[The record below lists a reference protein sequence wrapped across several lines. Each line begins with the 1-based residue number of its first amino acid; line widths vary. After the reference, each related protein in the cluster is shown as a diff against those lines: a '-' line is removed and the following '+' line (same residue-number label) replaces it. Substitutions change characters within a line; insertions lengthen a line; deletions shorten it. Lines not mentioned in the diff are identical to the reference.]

1 MDRILMKRGPLT
13 VSVVEADKR
22 FYEDVG
28 FKESVAEPK
37 GAAAPPKKPTRRT
50 RSKSAGEDD

>member
-1 MDRILMKRGPLT
+1 MDRILMKRGSLT

-28 FKESVAEPK
+28 FKEAVAEPK

-50 RSKSAGEDD
+50 RAKSAGEDA

>member
-1 MDRILMKRGPLT
+1 MKRGSLT

-28 FKESVAEPK
+28 FKEVKAEPK
-37 GAAAPPKKPTRRT
+37 GDAASPKKPTRRT
-50 RSKSAGEDD
+50 RGKSAGEDA

>member
-1 MDRILMKRGPLT
+1 MKRGSLT

-28 FKESVAEPK
+28 FKEAAAVPK
-37 GAAAPPKKPTRRT
+37 GDATPPKKPARRT
-50 RSKSAGEDD
+50 RGKSADAGD

>member
-1 MDRILMKRGPLT
+1 MNRGSLT

-28 FKESVAEPK
+28 FKEAKVEPK
-37 GAAAPPKKPTRRT
+37 GAAAPAKKPTRRT
-50 RSKSAGEDD
+50 RSKSADAGD

>member
-1 MDRILMKRGPLT
+1 MERILMKRGSLA

-28 FKESVAEPK
+28 FKEAVAESK
-37 GAAAPPKKPTRRT
+37 GAAAPAKKPARRT
-50 RSKSAGEDD
+50 RSKSAGEDA

>member
-1 MDRILMKRGPLT
+1 MERILMKRGALT

-28 FKESVAEPK
+28 FKEAVAESK
-37 GAAAPPKKPTRRT
+37 GAAATVKKPARRT
-50 RSKSAGEDD
+50 RAKSAGEDA

>member
-1 MDRILMKRGPLT
+1 MKRGALT

-28 FKESVAEPK
+28 FKE
-37 GAAAPPKKPTRRT
+37 AAAESKGSATPAKRPTRRT
-50 RSKSAGEDD
+50 RAKSAGEDA

>member
-1 MDRILMKRGPLT
+1 MKRGSLT

-28 FKESVAEPK
+28 FKEAKAESK
-37 GAAAPPKKPTRRT
+37 GSAAPVKKSTRRT
-50 RSKSAGEDD
+50 RAKSADEDA

>member
-1 MDRILMKRGPLT
+1 MERILMKRGSLAI
-13 VSVVEADKR
+13 SVVEADKR

-37 GAAAPPKKPTRRT
+37 EDAPVKKPTRRT
-50 RSKSAGEDD
+50 RAKSADAGD

>member
-1 MDRILMKRGPLT
+1 MNRGSLT

-28 FKESVAEPK
+28 FKEAVTEPK
-37 GAAAPPKKPTRRT
+37 GAAAPAKKPARRT
-50 RSKSAGEDD
+50 RSKSAGEDA

>member
-1 MDRILMKRGPLT
+1 MKRGSLT

-28 FKESVAEPK
+28 FKESKVETK
-37 GAAAPPKKPTRRT
+37 GSATPPKKPTRRT
-50 RSKSAGEDD
+50 RGKSADAGD

>member
-1 MDRILMKRGPLT
+1 MNRGSLT

-28 FKESVAEPK
+28 FKEAVAEPN
-37 GAAAPPKKPTRRT
+37 GAAAPAKKPARRT
-50 RSKSAGEDD
+50 RSKSAGEDA

>member
-1 MDRILMKRGPLT
+1 MKRGSLT

-28 FKESVAEPK
+28 FKVSEPK
-37 GAAAPPKKPTRRT
+37 GDVAPPKKPTRRT
-50 RSKSAGEDD
+50 RGKSADAGD

>member
-1 MDRILMKRGPLT
+1 MERILMKRGSLT

-28 FKESVAEPK
+28 FKEEKAEPK
-37 GAAAPPKKPTRRT
+37 GAATPPKKPTRRT
-50 RSKSAGEDD
+50 RAKSADAGD

>member
-1 MDRILMKRGPLT
+1 MKRGSLT

-28 FKESVAEPK
+28 FKEEKAEPK
-37 GAAAPPKKPTRRT
+37 GAATPPKKPTRRT
-50 RSKSAGEDD
+50 RAKSADAGD

>member
-28 FKESVAEPK
+28 FKEAVAASK
-37 GAAAPPKKPTRRT
+37 GAATPPKKPTRRT
-50 RSKSAGEDD
+50 RAKSAGEDA

>member
-1 MDRILMKRGPLT
+1 MERILMNRGALT

-37 GAAAPPKKPTRRT
+37 GDAPVKKSTRRT
-50 RSKSAGEDD
+50 RGKSAGEDA

>member
-1 MDRILMKRGPLT
+1 MNRGSLT

-28 FKESVAEPK
+28 FKEAKAELK
-37 GAAAPPKKPTRRT
+37 GSATPVKKPTRRT
-50 RSKSAGEDD
+50 RGKSAGEDA

>member
-1 MDRILMKRGPLT
+1 MKRGSLT

-28 FKESVAEPK
+28 FKEEEAEPK
-37 GAAAPPKKPTRRT
+37 GAATPPKKPTRRT
-50 RSKSAGEDD
+50 RAKSAGEDA

>member
-1 MDRILMKRGPLT
+1 MDRILMKRGSLV

-28 FKESVAEPK
+28 FKEVT
-37 GAAAPPKKPTRRT
+37 AASKATQPKKSARRT
-50 RSKSAGEDD
+50 RGKSAGEDA

>member
-1 MDRILMKRGPLT
+1 MERILMKRGSLT

-28 FKESVAEPK
+28 FKEAVAEAK
-37 GAAAPPKKPTRRT
+37 GAAAPPKKPARRT
-50 RSKSAGEDD
+50 RARSAGEDA

>member
-1 MDRILMKRGPLT
+1 MKRGSLT

-28 FKESVAEPK
+28 FKVAEPK
-37 GAAAPPKKPTRRT
+37 NAPARKPARRT
-50 RSKSAGEDD
+50 RGKSAGEDA